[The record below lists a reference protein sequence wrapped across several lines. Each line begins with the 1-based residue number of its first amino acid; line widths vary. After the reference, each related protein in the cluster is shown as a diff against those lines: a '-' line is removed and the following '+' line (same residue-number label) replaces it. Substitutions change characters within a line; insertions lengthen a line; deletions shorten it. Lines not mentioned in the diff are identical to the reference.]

1 MRHSSYPQT
10 PHEIPQLVMTDA
22 EERATRNRRECLL
35 IVAAQTL
42 TNPGDQSERRVEF
55 ALRPAVERVA
65 DRILVEPSVYSEE
78 AIQAAH
84 TLKNACSVRRME
96 QRA

>member
-22 EERATRNRRECLL
+22 EERATRNRREWLVIL
-35 IVAAQTL
+35 AAQTL
-42 TNPGDQSERRVEF
+42 TNPEDQGERRVDL

-84 TLKNACSVRRME
+84 TIKNAASVRRME
-96 QRA
+96 GRA

>member
-42 TNPGDQSERRVEF
+42 TNPGDQSERRVEL

-96 QRA
+96 GRA